1 MTTTEQYRALLEQAG
16 IGAVAHRHP
25 LSVAGRDRASFL
37 HGLLSNEVRTLTA
50 GGGCYATWLTPQGR
64 MITDVHVF
72 ETGDSMLLDVPA
84 EVAAATLQRLD
95 QSLFSEDVQLGDL
108 GPRVTSIWIHG
119 PRAAS
124 VIGTVVPDASG
135 VGAWTEYTHN
145 TFLFEGTTARIARVS
160 QLGVPGFCLYVE
172 HGVAAPLRDAL
183 ERAGAAAVDGAAVD
197 AARIEAGYPVFG
209 VDMTTDT
216 IPLEAG
222 IEDRAI
228 SFTKGCYVGQE
239 VIVRVM
245 HRGGGRVARR
255 LMALRFEDGFEDGPP
270 QSGAR
275 MFAGDREAGWVTST
289 ALSPRTGAI
298 GLGYVHRDSA
308 VAGTRLTVGAA
319 GPGVVVSERP
329 ISRDGR

>member
-1 MTTTEQYRALLEQAG
+1 MTTTEQYRALTEQAG
-16 IGAVAHRHP
+16 IGAVALRHP
-25 LSVAGRDRASFL
+25 LSVTGKDRASFL
-37 HGLLSNEVRTLTA
+37 HGLLSNEVRTLIA
-50 GGGCYATWLTPQGR
+50 GTGCYAAWLTPQGR
-64 MITDVHVF
+64 MLTDVHVF

-84 EVAAATLQRLD
+84 DVAGPVLQRLD
-95 QSLFSEDVQLGDL
+95 QSLFSEDVQLADL
-108 GPRVTSIWIHG
+108 GTRVTPLWIHG

-124 VIGTVVPDASG
+124 TIGSAVADASG
-135 VGAWTEYTHN
+135 LDGWAEYTHGA
-145 TFLFEGTTARIARVS
+145 FSFAGTTVRVARVS
-160 QLGVPGFCLYVE
+160 QLDVPGFCLYVE
-172 HGVAAPLRDAL
+172 HGVVAPLRDAL
-183 ERAGAAAVDGAAVD
+183 ARAGAVTVDAPAID

-255 LMALRFEDGFEDGPP
+255 LMGLRFDEGLPA
-270 QSGAR
+270 SGAR
-275 MFAGDREAGWVTST
+275 LFAGEREAGWITSV

-329 ISRDGR
+329 ISRAGQ

>member
-1 MTTTEQYRALLEQAG
+1 MTTNEQYRALTEQAG
-16 IGAVAHRHP
+16 IGAVASRHL
-25 LSVAGRDRASFL
+25 LSVAGKDRASFL

-50 GGGCYATWLTPQGR
+50 GTGCYAAWLTPQGR

-84 EVAAATLQRLD
+84 DIAAAALQRLD
-95 QSLFSEDVQLGDL
+95 QSLFSEDVQLADL
-108 GPRVTSIWIHG
+108 GPRVTSVWIHG

-124 VIGTVVPDASG
+124 IIGIVIHDAS
-135 VGAWTEYTHN
+135 ALHEWTEYTHGV
-145 TFLFEGTTARIARVS
+145 FPFAGTSVRIARVS

-172 HGVAAPLRDAL
+172 HDAASPLRDAL
-183 ERAGAAAVDGAAVD
+183 AGAGAITVDAAALD

-216 IPLEAG
+216 IPLESG
-222 IEDRAI
+222 IEERAI

-255 LMALRFEDGFEDGPP
+255 LMGLRFEEGLPTP
-270 QSGAR
+270 
-275 MFAGDREAGWVTST
+275 GDRLFGAGATADRDMGWVTSV
-289 ALSPRTGAI
+289 AHSPRTGAI
-298 GLGYVHRDSA
+298 GLGYVQRDSA
-308 VAGTRLTVGAA
+308 VAGTRLTVGASGA
-319 GPGVVVSERP
+319 GVVVSERP
-329 ISRDGR
+329 ISPDGR

>member
-1 MTTTEQYRALLEQAG
+1 MTTDEQYRALTEQAG
-16 IGAVAHRHP
+16 IGAVAARHP
-25 LSVAGRDRASFL
+25 LSVAGKDRASFL

-50 GGGCYATWLTPQGR
+50 GTGCYAAWLTPQGR
-64 MITDVHVF
+64 MITDMHVF
-72 ETGDSMLLDVPA
+72 ETGDSMLLDVPT
-84 EVAAATLQRLD
+84 EVAAAALQRLD
-95 QSLFSEDVQLGDL
+95 QSLFSEDVQLADL
-108 GPRVTSIWIHG
+108 GPRVTSLWIHG

-124 VIGTVVPDASG
+124 IIGIVVPDASRLHE
-135 VGAWTEYTHN
+135 WTEYTHGV
-145 TFLFEGTTARIARVS
+145 FAFAGTTIRIARVS

-172 HGVAAPLRDAL
+172 HDVASPLRDAL
-183 ERAGAAAVDGAAVD
+183 EGAGAITVDAAAID
-197 AARIEAGYPVFG
+197 AARIEAVYPVFG
-209 VDMTTDT
+209 IDMTTDT

-255 LMALRFEDGFEDGPP
+255 LMGLRFEAGPP
-270 QSGAR
+270 TAGTR
-275 MFAGDREAGWVTST
+275 LFGGDREAGWVTSA

-308 VAGTRLTVGAA
+308 VAGTRLTMGASGA
-319 GPGVVVSERP
+319 GVVVSERP
-329 ISRDGR
+329 M

>member
-1 MTTTEQYRALLEQAG
+1 MTTNEQYRALIEQAG
-16 IGAVAHRHP
+16 IGAVTPRHP
-25 LSVAGRDRASFL
+25 LSVAGKDRASFL

-50 GGGCYATWLTPQGR
+50 GSGCYATWLTPQGR

-84 EVAAATLQRLD
+84 EVADATLQRLD

-108 GPRVTSIWIHG
+108 GLRITSLWIHG

-135 VGAWTEYTHN
+135 VGEWTEYTHN
-145 TFLFEGTTARIARVS
+145 TFLFAGATARIARVS
-160 QLGVPGFCLYVE
+160 QLGVPGFCIYAE
-172 HGVAAPLRDAL
+172 HGIASELRAAL
-183 ERAGAAAVDGAAVD
+183 ERGGATAIDSEAID

-270 QSGAR
+270 QSGVR
-275 MFAGDREAGWVTST
+275 LFGGDREVGWVTS
-289 ALSPRTGAI
+289 AARSPRTGAI
-298 GLGYVHRDSA
+298 GLGYVHRESA
-308 VAGTRLTVGAA
+308 VAGTRLTVGPG

-329 ISRDGR
+329 ISRDDR

>member
-1 MTTTEQYRALLEQAG
+1 VTTNEQYRALIEQAG
-16 IGAVAHRHP
+16 IGAIAPRHL
-25 LSVAGRDRASFL
+25 LSVAGKDRAAFL

-50 GGGCYATWLTPQGR
+50 GTGCYATWLTPQGR
-64 MITDVHVF
+64 MITDLHVF
-72 ETGDSMLLDVPA
+72 ETGESMLLDVPA
-84 EVAAATLQRLD
+84 DIADTIFQRLD
-95 QSLFSEDVQLGDL
+95 QSLFSEDVQLAGL
-108 GPRVTSIWIHG
+108 AQQITSLWIHG
-119 PRAAS
+119 PRGAS
-124 VIGTVVPDASG
+124 IISAVIPDASAAG
-135 VGAWTEYTHN
+135 EWAEYTNGNFSFHE
-145 TFLFEGTTARIARVS
+145 TSVRLARVS

-172 HGVAAPLRDAL
+172 HGSAASLRGAL
-183 ERAGAAAVDGAAVD
+183 ERAGAISVDTDAIH

-209 VDMTTDT
+209 IDMTTDT

-255 LMALRFEDGFEDGPP
+255 LMALRFEDSSPP
-270 QSGAR
+270 AGAKL
-275 MFAGDREAGWVTST
+275 FVGDRELGWVTSV
-289 ALSPRTGAI
+289 ARSPRTGAI

-308 VAGTRLTVGAA
+308 VAGTRLTSGPG

-329 ISRDGR
+329 ISGDDR

>member
-1 MTTTEQYRALLEQAG
+1 MTTDEQYRALVEQAG
-16 IGAVAHRHP
+16 IGAVAPRHP
-25 LSVAGRDRASFL
+25 LSVAGKDRAAFL

-50 GGGCYATWLTPQGR
+50 GTGCYAAWLTPQGR
-64 MITDVHVF
+64 MITDLHVF
-72 ETGDSMLLDVPA
+72 ETGDAMLLDVPT

-95 QSLFSEDVQLGDL
+95 QSLFSEDVQLADL
-108 GPRVTSIWIHG
+108 GPRLTSVWIHG
-119 PRAAS
+119 PRAPSIVGA
-124 VIGTVVPDASG
+124 VIADASAAG
-135 VGAWTEYTHN
+135 EWTEYRNGSFSFGAATV
-145 TFLFEGTTARIARVS
+145 RVARVS
-160 QLGVPGFCLYVE
+160 QLGVPGFCTYVE
-172 HGVAAPLRDAL
+172 HEIAASLRDAL
-183 ERAGAAAVDGAAVD
+183 EQAGASAVDGAALD

-255 LMALRFEDGFEDGPP
+255 LMALRFEDAPP
-270 QSGAR
+270 LPGAKL
-275 MFAGDREAGWVTST
+275 FGGDREVGWVTS
-289 ALSPRTGAI
+289 AARSPRTGSI

-308 VAGTRLTVGAA
+308 VAGTRLTVGPS
-319 GPGVVVSERP
+319 GPRVVVSERP
-329 ISRDGR
+329 ISRGDR